1 MTLKKMFQKLSDI
14 EMHHM
19 QCMMALYLELAC
31 LTVVDHPDAAGL
43 VRLTATVSC
52 SHQHMVSG
60 IMTTFKCT
68 AGLLTGTIFP
78 IILDAIQLQDVELIN
93 VVYCQ
98 ISQHIDEMSSESTNT
113 EQKFHELQRKIL
125 ENIVGVNEVL
135 KQIQLQNTG
144 TAAEASLGK
153 VQGLREAVQCLDDL
167 ERPITRIIQ
176 FWKDMSQT
184 FSLLQDNMP
193 ATLQLNKIK
202 VEQRRQEFRK
212 AVKNV
217 ESDWKTFEKIC
228 NDHVRDNDTEIL
240 NMYDFLSSSFNQMS
254 IDERIARQRK
264 LRSAVG
270 GWTL

>member
-19 QCMMALYLELAC
+19 QCMLAQNLELAC

-68 AGLLTGTIFP
+68 AGLITGTIFP

-93 VVYCQ
+93 VVYGQ
-98 ISQHIDEMSSESTNT
+98 IAQHIDEMSRESTNT
-113 EQKFHELQRKIL
+113 EQKFRDLQSIIKK
-125 ENIVGVNEVL
+125 NIGDVNEVL
-135 KQIQLQNTG
+135 KQMQLHNTG
-144 TAAEASLGK
+144 TATEAGLGK
-153 VQGLREAVQCLDDL
+153 FQGLRTAVQCLDDL

-193 ATLQLNKIK
+193 ATLEPNKIK
-202 VEQRRQEFRK
+202 IEQRRQDFRK

-217 ESDWKTFEKIC
+217 ESVKYIMFIEL
-228 NDHVRDNDTEIL
+228 H
-240 NMYDFLSSSFNQMS
+240 
-254 IDERIARQRK
+254 
-264 LRSAVG
+264 
-270 GWTL
+270 